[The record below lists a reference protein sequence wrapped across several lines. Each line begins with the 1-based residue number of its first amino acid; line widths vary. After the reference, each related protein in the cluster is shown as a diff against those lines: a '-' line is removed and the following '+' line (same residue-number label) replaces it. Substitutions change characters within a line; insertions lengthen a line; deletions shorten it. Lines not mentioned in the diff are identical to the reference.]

1 MILITLLI
9 QQKKILIFSSKF
21 IYFINSKNKS
31 SIISKRILCELIK
44 SDVDEK
50 EKNTVYDISKKL
62 DQLIDII
69 LNKCENKIYFIQMF
83 ICYIVEINSDLIK
96 LIPECSNLK
105 HDINLRYIISAK
117 NIYNYAIEVYFSIHD
132 LYNV

>member
-1 MILITLLI
+1 M
-9 QQKKILIFSSKF
+9 
-21 IYFINSKNKS
+21 
-31 SIISKRILCELIK
+31 
-44 SDVDEK
+44 DEK